1 MNAVSYNY
9 RGFHVTLRPD
19 PVHPEVRILSRDD
32 DMGVCFTPRW
42 GPLAPVASETK
53 QWLQGYAA
61 GLIDCELAGGFGILL
76 QRDAQLR
83 QERGDC
89 VAAA

>member
-1 MNAVSYNY
+1 MNTVSHNY

-42 GPLAPVASETK
+42 GALAPVASETK

-76 QRDAQLR
+76 R
-83 QERGDC
+83 QERGNC